1 MNFLRTC
8 AVATQIA
15 CLTAVVAACSH
26 TGGSADDIDAS
37 GVADSIVSQSIID
50 VDGKSFLR
58 LDINTSKASVELTDS
73 IIPNID
79 DPNIC
84 LCVEAAFTGVKKDS
98 FSAANVAGDYICA
111 GRLRHGYRCEAN
123 TGLLYSDS
131 KNVIIAPTDSLD
143 TLSRRAQA
151 TGGSLFQQ
159 MLLVYNG
166 KDVYHDNPIFK
177 NNRNIYRAI
186 CVFDDDAAKDNG
198 VKRPKGFSIIQC
210 RYPVTMDTFMSALL
224 RIGIRHALYLDMG
237 MGWNYGWF
245 RANAGE
251 PARLLFAVRSIYQT
265 NWLVVR
271 AR

>member
-1 MNFLRTC
+1 MKLLHLC
-8 AVATQIA
+8 AIGIQIA
-15 CLTAVVAACSH
+15 CLTAFAAACSH
-26 TGGSADDIDAS
+26 TGPTDGTDAS

-58 LDINTSKASVELTDS
+58 LDINTSGSSVELVDS
-73 IIPNID
+73 MIPSID
-79 DPNIC
+79 DPRIC
-84 LCVEAAFTGVKKDS
+84 LCVEAAFTGEKKES
-98 FSAANVAGDYICA
+98 FNVANVAGDYVSR

-123 TGLLYSDS
+123 TGLLYSD
-131 KNVIIAPTDSLD
+131 NTHVIIAPTDSLE
-143 TLSRRAQA
+143 TLSRRAEA
-151 TGGSLFQQ
+151 AGGNLFQQ

-166 KDVYHDNPIFK
+166 TNVYNDHPIFSNYK
-177 NNRNIYRAI
+177 NIYRAVCI
-186 CVFDDDAAKDNG
+186 FDDDAAKAKG
-198 VKRPKGFSIIQC
+198 IKSSQGFSIIQC

-224 RIGIRHALYLDMG
+224 HIGVRHALYLDMG

-245 RANAGE
+245 RANAGA